1 MKYFAL
7 LAAGPILTT
16 GLALADAPGMAAATP
31 AAVPASGHPAPA
43 ANALPAA
50 SAAPAANALPAASAA
65 PGAAPSRA
73 APAKL
78 VAPGRLSCEE
88 FLMYDEITR
97 PQIIYWSLGSAHK
110 GRAGGEIIDV
120 ARTNTLVP
128 ILVDDCR
135 REPKTSFWHEFKS
148 EFKKGATR

>member
-1 MKYFAL
+1 MKYLAL

-50 SAAPAANALPAASAA
+50 SAAP
-65 PGAAPSRA
+65 GAAPSPA

-135 REPKTSFWHEFKS
+135 REPKISFWHEFKS

>member
-1 MKYFAL
+1 MKYLAL

-50 SAAPAANALPAASAA
+50 SAAPAA
-65 PGAAPSRA
+65 APSPA

-110 GRAGGEIIDV
+110 GSAGGEIIDV

>member
-1 MKYFAL
+1 MKYLAL

-50 SAAPAANALPAASAA
+50 SAAPAA
-65 PGAAPSRA
+65 APSPA

-148 EFKKGATR
+148 EFKKGETR